1 LGVDQTFDELNV
13 VNFQNAA
20 RLNHAPFVTQMP
32 NKYTLTARTPNA
44 AVAMNT

>member
-1 LGVDQTFDELNV
+1 LGVDQTLDELNV
-13 VNFQNAA
+13 VNFQNGTHF
-20 RLNHAPFVTQMP
+20 NHAAFVTQMP